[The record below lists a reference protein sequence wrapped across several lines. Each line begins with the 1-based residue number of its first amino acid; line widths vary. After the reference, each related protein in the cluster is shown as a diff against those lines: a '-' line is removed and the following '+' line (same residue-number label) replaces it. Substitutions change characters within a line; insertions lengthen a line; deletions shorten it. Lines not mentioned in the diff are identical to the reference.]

1 MEAIQRYGQQRWQRV
16 ARVQRQSEK
25 AGRVFQLKGPLGWA
39 RNLALRLAATPLL
52 DQPWLYK
59 VSDSDSREH

>member
-1 MEAIQRYGQQRWQRV
+1 
-16 ARVQRQSEK
+16 
-25 AGRVFQLKGPLGWA
+25 
-39 RNLALRLAATPLL
+39 LRLAATPLL